1 MSHSRETDFRV
12 RRRDV
17 VGHRSTVSEEEVT
30 IHQGIRLTSAARTWC
45 DLAAFCGVDDLVVAG
60 DHLVRIPNRRY
71 ERRAA
76 PYCSLAQLRA
86 AVEGRRGFRG
96 RPRAVAALTMIR
108 VGADSLPETKLRLK
122 LVGSGLPEPVLQ
134 VPPTPGAPRGVPRG
148 YGIPAVENCDSVR
161 RRGPLQSAAGSG
173 GSASRQRI
181 PCPGLASVALQ
192 SGGLPGRISRGGS
205 ADRGRDQ
212 VAGTGLIMEWSM
224 CCVSRDLKRSK
235 LTTLAGASG

>member
-17 VGHRSTVSEEEVT
+17 VGHRSAVSEEEVT
-30 IHQGIRLTSAARTWC
+30 IHQGIRLTSAVRTWC

-60 DHLVRIPNRRY
+60 DHFVRIPNRRY
-71 ERRAA
+71 EGRAA
-76 PYCSLAQLRA
+76 PYCSLVQLRA

-134 VPPTPGAPRGVPRG
+134 VPPTPGAPRGYRADMG
-148 YGIPAVENCDSVR
+148 YPQWKIAIQYDGGVHFNPQRAREDQRRDNAFLAQGWLVLRFNREDFRDGFREAVEHI
-161 RRGPLQSAAGSG
+161 GAAIRLR
-173 GSASRQRI
+173 AQ
-181 PCPGLASVALQ
+181 
-192 SGGLPGRISRGGS
+192 
-205 ADRGRDQ
+205 D
-212 VAGTGLIMEWSM
+212 
-224 CCVSRDLKRSK
+224 
-235 LTTLAGASG
+235 